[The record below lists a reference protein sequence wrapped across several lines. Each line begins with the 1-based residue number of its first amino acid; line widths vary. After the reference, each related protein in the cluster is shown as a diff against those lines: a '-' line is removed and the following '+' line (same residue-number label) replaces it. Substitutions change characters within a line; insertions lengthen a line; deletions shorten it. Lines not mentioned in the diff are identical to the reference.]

1 MPLPPP
7 PPPPRPSEAHEGRD
21 ALMTF
26 APAILCAFIHDWALT
41 ARAGWPERRALG
53 ASVVFGI
60 VLALVLQR
68 VIARRR
74 DR

>member
-1 MPLPPP
+1 MPAPPP
-7 PPPPRPSEAHEGRD
+7 PRDRPSEAHEGRD

-26 APAILCAFIHDWALT
+26 VPAILVAFVLNWALV
-41 ARAGWPERRALG
+41 ARAGWPERRALV

-68 VIARRR
+68 VIARRGR
-74 DR
+74 E

>member
-1 MPLPPP
+1 
-7 PPPPRPSEAHEGRD
+7 
-21 ALMTF
+21 MTF
-26 APAILCAFIHDWALT
+26 APAILVAFVLNWALV

-68 VIARRR
+68 VIARRGR
-74 DR
+74 E

>member
-1 MPLPPP
+1 MPV
-7 PPPPRPSEAHEGRD
+7 PPPPRDHPSEAREGRD

-26 APAILCAFIHDWALT
+26 APAILVAFVLNWALV

-68 VIARRR
+68 VIARRGR
-74 DR
+74 E